1 MQSIVIAIFQFS
13 TTGEVVPRRLSKKG
27 DSKMDICDSDSK

>member
-1 MQSIVIAIFQFS
+1 MQSIVTAVFQFS
-13 TTGEVVPRRLSKKG
+13 TTGKVVPRQLSKKD